1 MMPLLRR
8 HLLILALLF
17 ARCASFLSPVRSVLT
32 ERWFFSR
39 IASSRAVTTTTSLSC
54 TTGTDTSDDAET
66 AAETVVAAASVSSPE
81 GASFSSAAAMPT
93 GGVPVNYN
101 KYVAALSAVV
111 GSAFFVFQHGQ
122 PVNSVALLKAMERD
136 SMDVNVA
143 LCNGRPT
150 MVEFYADWCES
161 CKVMAPAMR
170 SLETQYKDRINFIT
184 IDGSSPRNADMV
196 KRFGVD
202 AIPHV
207 AFLTPQA
214 EVQTALVGA
223 VPKKILVEEATALV
237 QNQPLPYEGY
247 DAFEESS
254 HFPME
259 DVTKACRL

>member
-1 MMPLLRR
+1 MRRLLLLLLAFLASFGASVRPGLLRR
-8 HLLILALLF
+8 VSVSTGRRSLSQAGLPRAAARAAAAVPSSTSLLCSATGQGDD
-17 ARCASFLSPVRSVLT
+17 AGRDD
-32 ERWFFSR
+32 
-39 IASSRAVTTTTSLSC
+39 AVTTAAPPS
-54 TTGTDTSDDAET
+54 GET
-66 AAETVVAAASVSSPE
+66 APSFVLPE
-81 GASFSSAAAMPT
+81 ST
-93 GGVPVNYN
+93 RN
-101 KYVAALSAVV
+101 KYVAAISAIL
-111 GSAFFVFQHGQ
+111 GSAIFVFQHGQ

-170 SLETQYKDRINFIT
+170 SLEAQYKDRINFIT
-184 IDGSSPRNADMV
+184 IDGGSARNADMV

-202 AIPHV
+202 GIPHV
-207 AFLTPQA
+207 AFLTPQN

-237 QNQPLPYEGY
+237 QGQPLPYEGY
-247 DAFEESS
+247 DAFEERS